1 VILDELAG
9 KRTGERIQILRERRG
24 LTRAVLAGLV
34 GMSPSWL
41 KGIERG
47 TRLPPRLPPRLP
59 LLVKLAEALAVGDVA
74 VLAGTDMDLGGA
86 PVPVGS
92 FARIPHDAV
101 PAIREAVR
109 DPMLA
114 VPAGDAPDV
123 AALASRT
130 ADAWVTW
137 HQSAE
142 HRTDVGR
149 VLPRLVT
156 DARIAARTAQGQD
169 KRAANVVLADVYAL
183 VQHEVVWAS
192 ETELGVT
199 AADRAMTAAQ
209 DADEPLA
216 LAGAAWTL
224 GMVQRSTGDTDG
236 AVTLAAEAAGLLE
249 PRLEDGSD
257 ELRAMYGALQ
267 LHAAVT
273 AARAGRDGDAWRH
286 WDTADDTA
294 RRLGGYHH
302 PWTMFG
308 TANVK
313 LHAVS
318 ISADLSRSGEA
329 HSRAEQIDPE
339 EIPSRERRGRLGV
352 EIARAYH
359 QRRDYPATLHWLE
372 QAYANSHDSVRYSPA
387 ARQMTADTVDH
398 GGPLISRRARSLAGS
413 IGLPL

>member
-1 VILDELAG
+1 MLDDLAG

-24 LTRAVLAGLV
+24 LSRPVLAGLV
-34 GMSPSWL
+34 GMSASWL

-47 TRLPPRLPPRLP
+47 TRLPPRLP

-86 PVPVGS
+86 ASVPVSS

-109 DPMLA
+109 DPLLT
-114 VPAGDAPDV
+114 VPASAVDV
-123 AALASRT
+123 AALAARA
-130 ADAWVTW
+130 ADAWLLW
-137 HQSAE
+137 HQSPQ

-156 DARIAARTAQGQD
+156 DARIAARTAEGAD
-169 KRAANVVLADVYAL
+169 RRAACAVLADVYAL

-192 ETELGVT
+192 ESELSWT
-199 AADRAMTAAQ
+199 AADRAMAAAQ
-209 DADEPLA
+209 DADTPAA

-224 GMVQRSTGDTDG
+224 GMVQRSAGDTDS
-236 AVTLAAEAAGLLE
+236 ALTLARDAAGLLE
-249 PRLEDGSD
+249 TRLEDADD
-257 ELRAMYGALQ
+257 ELRALYGALQ
-267 LHAAVT
+267 LHAATT
-273 AARAGRDGDAWRH
+273 AAKGGREGDAWRH
-286 WDTADDTA
+286 WDAASATAE
-294 RRLGGYHH
+294 RLPGGFYH

-308 TANVK
+308 AANVK

-318 ISADLSRSGEA
+318 ISADLSRSSEA
-329 HSRAEQIDPE
+329 RSHAEEIDPD

-352 EIARAYH
+352 EIARAYY
-359 QRRDYPATLHWLE
+359 QKRDYPAMLHWLE
-372 QAYANSHDSVRYSPA
+372 TAYQTSADSVRYSPT
-387 ARQMTADTVDH
+387 ARQMTADAVDH
-398 GGPLISRRARSLAGS
+398 GGALISRRARSLAGS